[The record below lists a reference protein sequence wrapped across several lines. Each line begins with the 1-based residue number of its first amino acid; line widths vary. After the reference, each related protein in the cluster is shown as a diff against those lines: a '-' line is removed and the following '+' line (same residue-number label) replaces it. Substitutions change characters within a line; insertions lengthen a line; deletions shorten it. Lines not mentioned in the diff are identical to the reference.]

1 MSSSKNLFVSISY
14 SQDNLDHKRWVS
26 KLAQTLKNEGFKVLV
41 DIFNLHGGE
50 DINEFMENVIIHSD
64 KVLIIMTQGYK
75 EKADKRF
82 AGAGYEA
89 KLIAN

>member
-1 MSSSKNLFVSISY
+1 
-14 SQDNLDHKRWVS
+14 
-26 KLAQTLKNEGFKVLV
+26 
-41 DIFNLHGGE
+41 
-50 DINEFMENVIIHSD
+50 MENVIIHSD

-89 KLIAN
+89 KLIANLIKENQHTRKFIPIKETKMIVFLISSSPWYLSICQTITYLMKNLKIFY

>member
-1 MSSSKNLFVSISY
+1 
-14 SQDNLDHKRWVS
+14 
-26 KLAQTLKNEGFKVLV
+26 
-41 DIFNLHGGE
+41 
-50 DINEFMENVIIHSD
+50 MENVIIHSD

-89 KLIAN
+89 KLIANLIKENQHTRKFIPIKRDKDDCIPNFLKPWYLSICQTITYLMKNLKIFY